1 MNSTFEADKDNLRYA
16 EYVLGLLDADARASV
31 AREVESN
38 PEAAAA
44 VALWQRHLTPL
55 ALEVADEAPPA
66 HVWAAI
72 RRRLGFD
79 AASTGERARAG
90 VWDSV
95 SLWRWLGL
103 GATAVAAC
111 LLVLTLTRPTTSPA
125 PVPTATAPKAPPTL
139 MVSTIAGDDGVAG
152 WTATMDIERSEL
164 LVVPASPD
172 AVASDRN
179 TELWLIPEGGKPI
192 SVGVFPPGDPK
203 RFHLDKALLDRL
215 GPTAALAVSL
225 EPVGG
230 SPTGQPT
237 GPVIAKGAI
246 RAA

>member
-1 MNSTFEADKDNLRYA
+1 MNSTFESDKDNLRYA
-16 EYVLGLLDADARASV
+16 EYVLGLLDADARAAV
-31 AREVESN
+31 AHEVETNS
-38 PEAAAA
+38 EAAAA
-44 VALWQRHLTPL
+44 VALWQRHFTPL
-55 ALEVADEAPPA
+55 AIEITDVAPPA
-66 HVWAAI
+66 HVWAGI
-72 RRRLGFD
+72 RRRLAFD
-79 AASTGERARAG
+79 ASAPSAESTRARPSA
-90 VWDSV
+90 WDSLG
-95 SLWRWLGL
+95 LWRWIGV

-111 LLVLTLTRPTTSPA
+111 LLVLTMTRP
-125 PVPTATAPKAPPTL
+125 VAPPTAAHAAVL
-139 MVSTIAGDDGVAG
+139 MVSTIAGDNGVAG
-152 WTATMDIERSEL
+152 WTATMDIDRSEL
-164 LVVPASPD
+164 LVVPASPA

-179 TELWLIPEGGKPI
+179 TELWLIPAGGAPI

-203 RFHLDKALLDRL
+203 RFHLDKALVDRL

>member
-1 MNSTFEADKDNLRYA
+1 MNSTFESDKDNLRYA
-16 EYVLGLLDADARASV
+16 EFALGLLDADARAAV
-31 AREVESN
+31 AREVETS

-44 VALWQRHLTPL
+44 VALWQRHFTPL
-55 ALEVADEAPPA
+55 AMEVTDIAPPA
-66 HVWAAI
+66 HVWAGI
-72 RRRLGFD
+72 RRRLALD
-79 AASTGERARAG
+79 AAGPSRAAALPRASL
-90 VWDSV
+90 WDSLG
-95 SLWRWLGL
+95 LWRWIGV

-111 LLVLTLTRPTTSPA
+111 LLVITTMHPGAS
-125 PVPTATAPKAPPTL
+125 PTAAHPAVL
-139 MVSTIAGDDGVAG
+139 MVSTIAGDNGVAG
-152 WTATMDIERSEL
+152 WTATMDIDRSEL
-164 LVVPASPD
+164 LVVPASPT

-179 TELWLIPEGGKPI
+179 TELWLIPAGGAPI

-203 RFHLDKALLDRL
+203 RFHLDKDLLDRL

>member
-1 MNSTFEADKDNLRYA
+1 MNSTFESDKDNLRYA
-16 EYVLGLLDADARASV
+16 EYVLGLLDADARAAV
-31 AREVESN
+31 AHEVQTN

-44 VALWQRHLTPL
+44 VALWQRHFTPL
-55 ALEVADEAPPA
+55 AMEVTDIAPPA
-66 HVWAAI
+66 HVWAGI
-72 RRRLGFD
+72 RRRLALD
-79 AASTGERARAG
+79 ASAPPRSGA
-90 VWDSV
+90 WDSLG
-95 SLWRWLGL
+95 LWRWIGV

-111 LLVLTLTRPTTSPA
+111 LLVVTVTRPVA
-125 PVPTATAPKAPPTL
+125 PTTATQPSVL
-139 MVSTIAGDDGVAG
+139 MVSTIAGDNGVAG
-152 WTATMDIERSEL
+152 WTATMDIDRSEL
-164 LVVPASPD
+164 LVVPASP
-172 AVASDRN
+172 ANVASDRN
-179 TELWLIPEGGKPI
+179 TELWLIPAGGAPI

-203 RFHLDKALLDRL
+203 RFHLDKSLLDRL

>member
-31 AREVESN
+31 AREIETN

-55 ALEVADEAPPA
+55 AIEITDIAPPA
-66 HVWAAI
+66 HVWAGI

-79 AASTGERARAG
+79 ARPAASSRPRSAL
-90 VWDSV
+90 WDNIG
-95 SLWRWLGL
+95 LWRWIGV

-111 LLVLTLTRPTTSPA
+111 LVVLTVTRPVTPPA
-125 PVPTATAPKAPPTL
+125 PTQSAVL
-139 MVSTIAGDDGVAG
+139 MVSSIAGDNGVAG
-152 WTATMDIERSEL
+152 WTATMDIDRSEL
-164 LVVPASPD
+164 LVVPASP
-172 AVASDRN
+172 APVAADRN
-179 TELWLIPEGGKPI
+179 TELWLIPQGGAPI
-192 SVGVFPPGDPK
+192 SVGVFPPTDPK
-203 RFHLDKALLDRL
+203 RFHLPRDVLDRL

-246 RAA
+246 RAAS